1 MASASVSFA
10 ASRCAHLARD
20 RAPSSN
26 RVVAPRVSSRRRPRA
41 SSSPPPPRRRTTTLA
56 AAADESAS
64 ASSSAA
70 PERPPSPPLPELCE
84 PEDPADIYSE
94 LTFYDIEHDDE
105 PDFYDD
111 GEGWSIDG
119 ALSEEEL
126 AMLNASREDA
136 RADGSYFDSYGGVG
150 IHREMIAD
158 ETRTGAYLAAIEA
171 HADEL
176 RGKVVLDVGC
186 GTGILAMFAARAGA
200 RKVYAVEASGVAKH
214 ARRIV
219 KDNGLDGVVEV
230 IRGRM
235 EDIGEDEI
243 VEKVDCVLSEW
254 MGYALLFESMLP
266 SVIDARDR
274 FMKPGGLVLPN
285 VATIHVAALS
295 DMKRYDDA
303 VGFWDDV
310 YGFDFSSL
318 AARTRR
324 DWSDDPPVSTVPRE
338 RVVSD
343 AAEVAR
349 IDCATVRFEDLFE
362 PTDGAFELVI
372 EKPKKTSGGRG
383 GTGEEEGVGQR
394 GGEDAAEDEDAAA
407 ADADADDED
416 EEVMVNGLV
425 LWFDVDFYGRA
436 SLSTSPMKPKT
447 HWYQTILMFERPH
460 ALTRGDRIVGALST
474 APGAK
479 PGTKARPP
487 SFLAPTGPR
496 ATASARRRAPFL
508 EGSLSRRALPLS
520 PPATPRFRS
529 RRASLS
535 ARLST
540 PLRF

>member
-1 MASASVSFA
+1 
-10 ASRCAHLARD
+10 
-20 RAPSSN
+20 
-26 RVVAPRVSSRRRPRA
+26 
-41 SSSPPPPRRRTTTLA
+41 
-56 AAADESAS
+56 
-64 ASSSAA
+64 
-70 PERPPSPPLPELCE
+70 LPELCE

-295 DMKRYDDA
+295 DMTRYDDA

-436 SLSTSPMKPKT
+436 SLSTSPM
-447 HWYQTILMFERPH
+447 
-460 ALTRGDRIVGALST
+460 
-474 APGAK
+474 
-479 PGTKARPP
+479 
-487 SFLAPTGPR
+487 
-496 ATASARRRAPFL
+496 
-508 EGSLSRRALPLS
+508 
-520 PPATPRFRS
+520 
-529 RRASLS
+529 
-535 ARLST
+535 
-540 PLRF
+540 